1 MTRILVVD
9 DFHAWRVIV
18 RSILER
24 IPSFRVVG
32 EASDGL
38 EAINKAAI
46 LVPDVVLL
54 DVGMPRLNR
63 IEAAKKIRQE
73 CPKSTII
80 FLTQE
85 DDSDVRRAAL
95 ATGAVAYVL
104 KSNANYEL
112 RTTIE
117 TVTRTPRQT
126 ARGKLSVSER

>member
-54 DVGMPRLNR
+54 DVGMPRLNG

-85 DDSDVRRAAL
+85 DDSDVKRAAL

-117 TVTRTPRQT
+117 TVTWTPRQT